1 MILTDRTLIDVY
13 SKSGQWGDN
22 TLLSLFNSLAE
33 RSPDRLALADPPNRE
48 QIAGGSP
55 RRMTF
60 AEVASA
66 VRNLAQVFRSLQ
78 LEPDDVI
85 AFQLPN
91 TVEQA
96 VVLLAGWEC
105 GLIVTPL
112 PLLWREH
119 ELNSALPLVAPKA
132 VVTCSRIS
140 GRDHGALM
148 CATAAGNMSIRAVL
162 AFGVGDN
169 DGVIGLDDIFSE
181 RDEASDTTPE
191 PTVHQGGANDVATI
205 CWVSGESDAPCP
217 VPRSHNQW
225 IAAGMMMLL
234 EADIDNRSVL
244 LCAYPLS
251 GLVPIG
257 VFFVPWLMAGGTLHL
272 HHPFDVAVFSQQMR
286 NEGITFAGLP
296 PAVIDALKA
305 KGAFDEGGVAESLPS
320 LACIWPGPLLPK
332 DAEDRAADLVTRVI
346 DVRALGEMA
355 FIARRRVAGE
365 TPGLLVHGD
374 LTYPSSQSDGATM
387 LQTRVK
393 GGISNN
399 RQAASL
405 LTGDLLIR
413 SPMMFDS
420 YFPAQTEGADEPL
433 VAKDTQGYVNTGFR
447 CLLQGQTVPKIEIV
461 RRNTNVIFHGG
472 LSVSAQE
479 LDRLYGEYEGVL
491 DAAAFAFDDP
501 VMGERIMAAIVPEP
515 GTTIALEEFV
525 AYLRNRQ
532 VAPYKLPDRLVT
544 VREIP
549 RDGEGVVQRDKMLQH
564 L

>member
-1 MILTDRTLIDVY
+1 MILTDRTLIESY
-13 SKSGQWGDN
+13 SKSGQWGEI
-22 TLLSLFNSLAE
+22 TLLSLFYSLAE

-48 QIAGGSP
+48 QIAGGPP
-55 RRMTF
+55 RRLTF
-60 AEVASA
+60 AEVTTAI
-66 VRNLAQVFRSLQ
+66 RNLSQVFRSLN

-91 TVEQA
+91 TVEQV
-96 VVLLAGWEC
+96 VVLLAAWEC
-105 GLIVTPL
+105 GLIATPL
-112 PLLWREH
+112 PLLWREY

-132 VVTCSRIS
+132 LITCSKIS

-162 AFGVGDN
+162 AFGDDAN
-169 DGVIGLDDIFSE
+169 DGVIGLDSIFESA
-181 RDEASDTTPE
+181 DEDATGGASA
-191 PTVHQGGANDVATI
+191 HQVGANDVATI
-205 CWVSGESDAPCP
+205 CWVGGETDTPCP

-234 EADIDNRSVL
+234 EADIDNKSVL

-257 VFFVPWLMAGGTLHL
+257 VFFVPWLMSGGTLHL
-272 HHPFDVAVFSQQMR
+272 HHPFDVAVYSEQMR
-286 NEGITFAGLP
+286 NEGVTFAGLP

-305 KGAFDEGGVAESLPS
+305 KGAFDEGGVAEALPG

-332 DAEDRAADLVTRVI
+332 DAEDRAADLMTKVI
-346 DVRALGEMA
+346 DVRALGEMVYV
-355 FIARRRVAGE
+355 ARRRVAGE
-365 TPGLLVHGD
+365 TPGLLPHGD
-374 LTYPSSQSDGATM
+374 LTYPSSQTNGAVL

-405 LTGDLLIR
+405 LSGDLLIR

-420 YFPAQTEGADEPL
+420 YFPAQAEGTDEPL
-433 VAKDTQGYVNTGFR
+433 VAKDPQGYVNTGFR
-447 CLLQGQTVPKIEIV
+447 CILQGQTVPKIEIV

-515 GTTIALEEFV
+515 GMTIALEEFV
-525 AYLRNRQ
+525 EYLRNRQ

-549 RDGEGVVQRDKMLQH
+549 RDGEGVVLRDKMLQH